1 MKLKLKKLSIL
12 ILFIT
17 ISTTA
22 VRAQE
27 SFVTEVNY
35 PYLDKL
41 IATAKKNYPEVKI
54 RQAQINAAKATLTQ
68 SKVMWLDAFT
78 GSYIYSPRNSLN
90 LTNPTFFN
98 GYQISISVNLGT
110 LLSKPFATRVAHEN
124 VNIAQYQQQQYSLS
138 IEASVKRLYFTYL
151 EAQADLRNRARAVTD
166 GEIAVKQ
173 LKYTFQKGETT
184 FHDYNEALTSLY
196 NQNSFKVQSELA
208 MLTSK
213 ANLEEILGVKL
224 EEVK

>member
-1 MKLKLKKLSIL
+1 MHIKLKKLTLL
-12 ILFIT
+12 ILLI

-22 VRAQE
+22 LHAQE
-27 SFVTEVNY
+27 SFITEVSY

-68 SKVMWLDAFT
+68 SKVMWLDAFNA
-78 GSYIYSPRNSLN
+78 SYIYSPRNSLN

-98 GYQISISVNLGT
+98 GYQVSISVNLGT
-110 LLSKPFATRVAHEN
+110 LLSKPFATRTAREAVN
-124 VNIAQYQQQQYSLS
+124 VAQYQQQQYNLTV
-138 IEASVKRLYFTYL
+138 EATVKRLYFTYL
-151 EAQADLRNRARAVTD
+151 EAQADLRNRARAVVD

-173 LKYTFQKGETT
+173 LKYTFQKGEST

-208 MLTSK
+208 MLTAK
-213 ANLEEILGVKL
+213 ANLEEILGTKL

>member
-1 MKLKLKKLSIL
+1 MNNKLKIFCVLMLAVLSTSAL
-12 ILFIT
+12 H
-17 ISTTA
+17 
-22 VRAQE
+22 AQE
-27 SFVTEVNY
+27 SFITEVSY

-41 IATAKKNYPEVKI
+41 IATAKKNYPEVKV
-54 RQAQINAAKATLTQ
+54 RQAQVNAAKAALTQ

-78 GSYIYSPRNSLN
+78 ASYIYSPRNSLN
-90 LTNPTFFN
+90 LANPTFFN
-98 GYQISISVNLGT
+98 GYQIGISVNLGA
-110 LLSKPFATRVAHEN
+110 LLSKPFATRTAKET
-124 VNIAQYQQQQYSLS
+124 VNIAQYQQQQYNLS
-138 IEASVKRLYFTYL
+138 IEAQVKRLYFAYL
-151 EAQADLRNRARAVTD
+151 EAQADLRNRARAVVD

-173 LKYTFQKGETT
+173 LKYTFQKGEST

-208 MLTSK
+208 TLTAK

>member
-1 MKLKLKKLSIL
+1 MKKLSIL
-12 ILFIT
+12 ILFT
-17 ISTTA
+17 LSTLA
-22 VRAQE
+22 LHAQE
-27 SFVTEVNY
+27 SFINEVNY

-41 IATAKKNYPEVKI
+41 IATAKRNYPEVKVRI
-54 RQAQINAAKATLTQ
+54 AQINAAKAALTQ
-68 SKVMWLDAFT
+68 SKVAWLDAIT
-78 GSYIYSPRNSLN
+78 ASYIYSPKNSLN

-98 GYQISISVNLGT
+98 GYQIGFSVNLGT
-110 LLSKPFATRVAHEN
+110 LLAKPFATRSAKEA
-124 VNIAQYQQQQYSLS
+124 VNIAQYQQQQYYLT
-138 IEASVKRLYFTYL
+138 IEATVKRLYFTYL

-196 NQNSFKVQSELA
+196 NQNSFKVQSELSI
-208 MLTSK
+208 LTAK
-213 ANLEEILGVKL
+213 ANLEEFLGVKL